1 MLNPMKM
8 MKLKKTWDTFTTNH
22 PKFPK
27 FMEAV
32 KNKGLQE
39 GSIIE
44 ITVTTVSGETLS
56 SNLRITASD
65 MELVAE
71 LKDVAM

>member
-1 MLNPMKM
+1 MINPVKM
-8 MKLKKTWDTFTTNH
+8 MKLKKAWETFTGNH

-27 FMEAV
+27 FIEAV

-39 GSIIE
+39 GAVIE
-44 ITVTTVSGETLS
+44 ITVTTASGEILN
-56 SNLRITASD
+56 SNLKVTASD
-65 MELVAE
+65 MELIAD